1 MAQLVRKKTSLSQV
15 FKEVVKVM
23 HHCPIVM
30 LNVTTFVKGDEV
42 QMSNIKFD

>member
-1 MAQLVRKKTSLSQV
+1 MTELVLKNTSPSQV
-15 FKEVVKVM
+15 FQEVLKIM

-30 LNVTTFVKGDEV
+30 LNVTTFLQEDEA

>member
-1 MAQLVRKKTSLSQV
+1 MAQLVRKKTSTSQV
-15 FKEVVKVM
+15 FKEVLKVM

-30 LNVTTFVKGDEV
+30 LNVTTFLQGDEV